1 MKIGFIGGF
10 RDRQNRHNVAEDY
23 YSKELDWQVRVEKP
37 RQKQSGF
44 QRTITITT
52 EREMDIYNLMILKK
66 SGELKFFYVLEGMNK
81 DEIKSRIDTYW
92 DNSDMLGYD
101 FD

>member
-1 MKIGFIGGF
+1 MKIGFIGGL
-10 RDRQNRHNVAEDY
+10 RDGKNRHDVAEGY

-37 RQKQSGF
+37 KQSGF

-52 EREMDIYNLMILKK
+52 EREMDVYNLMMLKK

-81 DEIKSRIDTYW
+81 EEIDITA
-92 DNSDMLGYD
+92 L
-101 FD
+101 